1 MPGIDNHTPG
11 RWLVEKRELAT
22 DAGDDSPGSHG
33 SQTHL
38 IWSNADNFENW
49 HTSVIA
55 HIVVDKGIN
64 RAEADA
70 NARLISLLPE
80 LLQIARSFSGSFQ
93 ASHEL
98 RKFLPGWG
106 ND

>member
-1 MPGIDNHTPG
+1 MSGINNHTG
-11 RWLVEKRELAT
+11 GSWRVEKRELAT
-22 DAGDDSPGSHG
+22 DAGDAYPGSHG

-38 IWSNADNFENW
+38 IWSNAHNFSNW
-49 HTSVIA
+49 DTSVIA
-55 HIVVDKGIN
+55 HIVMDGKID

-70 NARLISLLPE
+70 NARLISLVPE
-80 LLQIARSFSGSFQ
+80 LLQIARRLSGSFG
-93 ASHEL
+93 ASDEL